1 MMGLLNNM
9 SEKREELMNEIT
21 KWQTKISEDEIFL
34 ELAFFKVFV
43 KFENF
48 LTDIIIDYAT
58 GAVSNPSKVERRLNF
73 VDREHFKRTTSLN
86 YLDTSEKTRT
96 LVDQLFTDDN
106 KISFFFNSSDNEFFE
121 KMKALRNYIAHESF
135 ESRNKYIKKTLN
147 NREFIAPNDFLKSKN
162 RGDRDSMYTKFVN
175 IVVTYAVSIDFD

>member
-1 MMGLLNNM
+1 M
-9 SEKREELMNEIT
+9 SEKREELMSEIT

-58 GAVSNPSKVERRLNF
+58 GAVSNPEKVERRLNF
-73 VDREHFKRTTSLN
+73 VDREHFKKTTNLI
-86 YLDTSEKTRT
+86 YLDTSDKTKT
-96 LVDQLFTDDN
+96 LVDQLFTDNN

-121 KMKALRNYIAHESF
+121 KMKALRNYIAHESV
-135 ESRNKYIKKTLN
+135 ESRNKYVKKTLN
-147 NREFIAPNDFLKSKN
+147 NRDFIAPNDFLKSKN
-162 RGDRDSMYTKFVN
+162 RNDQDSMYTKFVN
-175 IVVTYAVSIDFD
+175 MVVTYASSIDFD